1 MLYWF
6 TDTLKRGL
14 LPSGGPRPVRR
25 RMFEFL
31 FKPGRILTPFL
42 FAVSACGGGDLN
54 GGGETPVRESQGE
67 VAGQAVPS
75 PESWELSSNP
85 VVEIGVREG
94 EDDYQL
100 HRVRGSV
107 RLEDGRIVVLN
118 AGSQQLRFYDSAGRF
133 LDAVGGPGEGPGEF
147 RNPAGL
153 RRTADGGL
161 QVWDGGL
168 MRVSI
173 FEADGTFRGSST
185 LLASGEEMFPGDDW
199 ILGQNW
205 IVSPVPPGARD
216 PIRRGVE
223 AMPAPDSLG
232 ALRILRVTSQGRIW
246 SPRGPSPVDTPVEWD
261 VFRLDGTLAATIT
274 VPARFQPHEI
284 GDSYIT
290 GAFLD
295 EVDVTYVRVY
305 ELRKPPKSP
314 PGPGL
319 ELAVL
324 ESRSPGEPFRPAPSG
339 EVLAG
344 IRSLV
349 KTLASLQEIHYS
361 DHFTY
366 TKDLEQ
372 LFGGSRARVPG
383 ELQVEILFAGSE
395 GWAGMVTHPESKGR
409 CVLSYGF
416 FVPMGWQP
424 GAVICL

>member
-1 MLYWF
+1 ML
-6 TDTLKRGL
+6 
-14 LPSGGPRPVRR
+14 
-25 RMFEFL
+25 EFF

-42 FAVSACGGGDLN
+42 IAVSACGGV
-54 GGGETPVRESQGE
+54 GGEGDTPAGESQGD
-67 VAGQAVPS
+67 AVRQTAPS
-75 PESWELSSNP
+75 PESWELSGNP

-94 EDDYQL
+94 EDEYQL

-107 RLEDGRIVVLN
+107 RLEDGRLVVLN
-118 AGSQQLRFYDSAGRF
+118 AGSQQLRYYDSAGRF
-133 LDAVGGPGEGPGEF
+133 LGAVGGRGEGPGEF
-147 RNPAGL
+147 RSPAGL
-153 RRTADGGL
+153 RRTEDGGL

-168 MRVSI
+168 MRVSV
-173 FEADGTFRGSST
+173 FEADGTLRGSST
-185 LLASGEEMFPGDDW
+185 LLASREEMFPGDDW

-246 SPRGPSPVDTPVEWD
+246 SPRGPSPAHTPVEWD
-261 VFRLDGTLAATIT
+261 VFNLDGTLVATVT
-274 VPARFQPHEI
+274 LPARFQPHEI
-284 GDSYIT
+284 GEDYIT

-295 EVDVTYVRVY
+295 EVDVNYVRVY
-305 ELRKPPKSP
+305 ELRKPPESS

-319 ELAVL
+319 ALTVP
-324 ESRSPGEPFRPAPSG
+324 ESRTPGEPSRPAPPSE

-349 KTLASLQEIHYS
+349 KNLASLQEIHYS

-366 TKDLEQ
+366 TQDLEQ
-372 LFGGSRARVPG
+372 LFVGSRARVPE

-395 GWAGMVTHPESKGR
+395 GWAGMVTHPESEGR